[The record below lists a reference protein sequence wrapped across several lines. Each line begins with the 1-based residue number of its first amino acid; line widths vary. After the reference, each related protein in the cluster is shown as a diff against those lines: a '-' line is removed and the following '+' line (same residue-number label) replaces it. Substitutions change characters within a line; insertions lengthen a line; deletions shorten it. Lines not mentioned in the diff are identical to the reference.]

1 MAALAE
7 PLSYVL
13 RHPSKSSLVV
23 TVRTLGAT
31 ITSVRAPD
39 VHGAMGEVALGFSE
53 AEGDAP
59 YLDGRSAY
67 FGCVAGRVA
76 NRTKLGRFEVD
87 GAAYEVARNN
97 GEHHLHGGLK
107 GFDKA
112 RWTVV
117 AATATS
123 LTLVLRSPDGDEGYP
138 GTLDARVTYSLPDE
152 ATLRMTYAAT
162 TDKATPVNLTNHAY
176 WNLEDGGDGTV
187 LDHVLQVN
195 ADLYTPVDDG
205 SIPTG
210 EIRRT
215 TGAMDLAAPRRL
227 GADIYAT
234 DQGMGYDHNYVLK
247 GPLQGDGL
255 RTVATL
261 WAPKSGRAMTVRSDQ
276 PGVQVY
282 TGNYL
287 DGTAGRDPA
296 KPFRKHAGLCLE
308 TQHFPDALHNPHFP
322 PIVLRPGATYA
333 HTTEHTFAASKAP
346 PAAF

>member
-1 MAALAE
+1 M
-7 PLSYVL
+7 
-13 RHPSKSSLVV
+13 
-23 TVRTLGAT
+23 T
-31 ITSVRAPD
+31 
-39 VHGAMGEVALGFSE
+39 
-53 AEGDAP
+53 
-59 YLDGRSAY
+59 
-67 FGCVAGRVA
+67 
-76 NRTKLGRFEVD
+76 
-87 GAAYEVARNN
+87 
-97 GEHHLHGGLK
+97 
-107 GFDKA
+107 
-112 RWTVV
+112 
-117 AATATS
+117 
-123 LTLVLRSPDGDEGYP
+123 
-138 GTLDARVTYSLPDE
+138 ARVTYSLPKPTQLKIE
-152 ATLRMTYAAT
+152 YAARA
-162 TDKATPVNLTNHAY
+162 DAPTPLNLTNHTY
-176 WNLEDGGDGTV
+176 WNLADGGASSV
-187 LDHVLQVN
+187 LAHEIELA
-195 ADLYTPVDDG
+195 ADFYTPVDDT

-210 EIRRT
+210 EVRALG
-215 TGAMDLAAPRRL
+215 GAMDLRRR
-227 GADIYAT
+227 GRVGQGIAEA